1 MALFHF
7 PVFFFDAC
15 LARTDFCIYLYPV
28 SITLDY
34 MHHISLPYFRELF
47 SSCPSIGLGDDF
59 FIMDIHLGEPHQPL
73 AHPCRFDGYM
83 LIYCISGHVRLN
95 VNLNEY
101 DLRENMVF
109 FNLPGNLIRV
119 NELVD
124 TKQEDLHYVC
134 LAMSKDFVGEL
145 KIDMNKLFTEGM
157 SLLDNPGMEMTASE
171 QDVATKYIELIGK
184 VLSSDMTF
192 KKESICTIM
201 ASVFYML
208 AGIWSRKQESQNVV
222 PQTTSRS
229 RMIFDQF
236 IKLVSE
242 YHTKYR
248 NVGFYADKLCLTP
261 KYLSKLIKDVSG
273 RSAPDW
279 IDSYVILEAKN
290 LLKYSNVA
298 IKEIVYTL
306 NFPNQSVFYKFFKS
320 RTGMTPS
327 DYRSA

>member
-1 MALFHF
+1 MA
-7 PVFFFDAC
+7 
-15 LARTDFCIYLYPV
+15 
-28 SITLDY
+28 
-34 MHHISLPYFRELF
+34 FR
-47 SSCPSIGLGDDF
+47 
-59 FIMDIHLGEPHQPL
+59 
-73 AHPCRFDGYM
+73 
-83 LIYCISGHVRLN
+83 
-95 VNLNEY
+95 
-101 DLRENMVF
+101 
-109 FNLPGNLIRV
+109 
-119 NELVD
+119 
-124 TKQEDLHYVC
+124 
-134 LAMSKDFVGEL
+134 
-145 KIDMNKLFTEGM
+145 
-157 SLLDNPGMEMTASE
+157 
-171 QDVATKYIELIGK
+171 
-184 VLSSDMTF
+184 
-192 KKESICTIM
+192 KESICTIM

-208 AGIWSRKQESQNVV
+208 AGIWSRKLESQKVV

>member
-1 MALFHF
+1 
-7 PVFFFDAC
+7 
-15 LARTDFCIYLYPV
+15 
-28 SITLDY
+28 

-59 FIMDIHLGEPHQPL
+59 FIMDIRLGEPHQPL

-101 DLRENMVF
+101 DLKENMVF

-134 LAMSKDFVGEL
+134 LAMSKEFVGEL

-208 AGIWSRKQESQNVV
+208 AGIWSRKLESQKVV

>member
-1 MALFHF
+1 
-7 PVFFFDAC
+7 
-15 LARTDFCIYLYPV
+15 
-28 SITLDY
+28 

-59 FIMDIHLGEPHQPL
+59 FIMDIRLGEPHQPL

-101 DLRENMVF
+101 DLKENMIF

-134 LAMSKDFVGEL
+134 IAMSKEFVGEL
-145 KIDMNKLFTEGM
+145 RIDMNKLFTEGM
-157 SLLDNPGMEMTASE
+157 SLLDNPSMEMTSAE
-171 QDVATKYIELIGK
+171 QEVATKYLELIGK
-184 VLSSDMTF
+184 VLSSDMAF
-192 KKESICTIM
+192 RKESICTIM

-208 AGIWSRKQESQNVV
+208 AGVWSRKLESQKVV

>member
-1 MALFHF
+1 
-7 PVFFFDAC
+7 
-15 LARTDFCIYLYPV
+15 
-28 SITLDY
+28 

-59 FIMDIHLGEPHQPL
+59 FIMDIRLGEPHQPL

-101 DLRENMVF
+101 DLKENMIF

-134 LAMSKDFVGEL
+134 IAMSKEFVGEL
-145 KIDMNKLFTEGM
+145 RIDMNKLFTEGM
-157 SLLDNPGMEMTASE
+157 SLLDNPSMEMTSAE
-171 QDVATKYIELIGK
+171 QEVATKYLELIGK
-184 VLSSDMTF
+184 VLSSDMAF
-192 KKESICTIM
+192 RKESICTIM

-208 AGIWSRKQESQNVV
+208 AGVWSRKLESQKIV